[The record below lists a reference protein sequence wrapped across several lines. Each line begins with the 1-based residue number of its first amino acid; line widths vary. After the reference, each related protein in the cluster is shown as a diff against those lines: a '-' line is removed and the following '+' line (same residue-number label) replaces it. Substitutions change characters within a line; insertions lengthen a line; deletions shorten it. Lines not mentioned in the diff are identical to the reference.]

1 MRARQE
7 NTACSYASCS
17 MGARARVRVC
27 VCVGGVKCT
36 SARSS
41 SRRISSECRS
51 GRCTLGGNGPGAAVP
66 RIRPNRG
73 GCGGDRSR
81 ELPPPRL
88 PPSPSPPPPRSPMP
102 CSRRSIDGKSRR
114 RHRRSRPKES
124 TYDTCVCKSIT
135 IRVVTIVHVS
145 NEKK

>member
-1 MRARQE
+1 MRDRKIPPALTQ
-7 NTACSYASCS
+7 AA
-17 MGARARVRVC
+17 ALVRVC
-27 VCVGGVKCT
+27 VCGGVKCT

-41 SRRISSECRS
+41 SRRISSESRS

-145 NEKK
+145 NEKNERK